1 MYLLQHSVNITYSC
15 FQRGDIT
22 ADTTEIQWII
32 RNVCEQLYV
41 NKLDNLEIKGK
52 FLEAYNL
59 SILNLED
66 RCEENVNRPITS
78 KES

>member
-1 MYLLQHSVNITYSC
+1 MYLLQHGVNITYSC